1 LKAKYYVVNA
11 VTCLR
16 FPLAVIVAFLL
27 AHKLYYG
34 WTLAAILFGLFTDW
48 IDGPLA
54 RLWKAE
60 TDLGRD
66 KLEPLADTALMA
78 SVVIGAFFAGI
89 LPWQVF
95 LTIAVIHAAVD
106 FGLKRV
112 IRRPDRVVFFQAIA
126 IETAMA
132 AACAYLICHVDVRL
146 FCAAVPLAMLV
157 MFLKRRR
164 ISAFARRC
172 FREEES
178 RPQRG

>member
-1 LKAKYYVVNA
+1 LKAKHYVVNA

-27 AHKLYYG
+27 AHKLYG

-95 LTIAVIHAAVD
+95 LAIAVIHASVD

-146 FCAAVPLAMLV
+146 FFAAVPLAALV

-164 ISAFARRC
+164 ISAFARWC
-172 FREEES
+172 FRGEES
-178 RPQRG
+178 RP